1 MRDDVVHRI
10 GYTAMARLKAHP
22 SFPYKT
28 GNLMNNATIVE
39 FPIRNQFMII
49 FDKRVAP
56 YINKLKKHKRHKQF
70 FKSTAV
76 DSVVDTIRTQ
86 FHNTSRYVVV
96 SSMGKGF
103 VRK

>member
-10 GYTAMARLKAHP
+10 GYACLAGLKALP

-28 GNLMNNATIVE
+28 GNLRNNATVIE

-56 YINKLKKHKRHKQF
+56 YIDKLKKHKKHKDF
-70 FKSTAV
+70 FRTTAT
-76 DSVVDTIRTQ
+76 DSIVHTIRSQ
-86 FHNTSRYVVV
+86 FHNTSSYKVV

-103 VRK
+103 ISK